1 MLSDTNIQIQEGR
14 GGDPLCRPRDKSGFL
29 LYVICRVK
37 KSWNELES
45 PLKDWALEL
54 DQHFF
59 RSFNNEFTWR
69 ARSSRLAAATR
80 SEFRGLNAPLISYAN
95 PTNHPSLLLPYFD
108 PLVNLNDSGK
118 ERSGAEGLC
127 ISNLGGTLAAGWAI
141 TLCDLAE
148 GYLFNG
154 KVFF

>member
-1 MLSDTNIQIQEGR
+1 MEQQVGSDTFRI
-14 GGDPLCRPRDKSGFL
+14 SGFECPPNF
-29 LYVICRVK
+29 VC
-37 KSWNELES
+37 KS
-45 PLKDWALEL
+45 D
-54 DQHFF
+54 
-59 RSFNNEFTWR
+59 
-69 ARSSRLAAATR
+69 
-80 SEFRGLNAPLISYAN
+80 
-95 PTNHPSLLLPYFD
+95 HPSLLLPYFD
-108 PLVNLNDSGK
+108 PLVSLNDSGK